1 MACQSDHMGEFRM
14 SQRQDIYNHLMTGA
28 TITPITDLNLF
39 GCFCLAQRIGEL
51 RRHFGV
57 PILSK
62 IVENANGKRYAR
74 YWLERDYIAKVKAGE
89 IKPFGV

>member
-1 MACQSDHMGEFRM
+1 M

-28 TITPITDLNLF
+28 SITPITALNLF
-39 GCFCLAQRIGEL
+39 GCFSLSQRLGEL

-62 IVENANGKRYAR
+62 TVENADGKRYAC
-74 YWLERDYIAKVKAGE
+74 YWLDKTYIAKVKAGE
-89 IKPFGV
+89 IKGYGV

>member
-1 MACQSDHMGEFRM
+1 MPVLLYGE
-14 SQRQDIYNHLMTGA
+14 T
-28 TITPITDLNLF
+28 
-39 GCFCLAQRIGEL
+39 QRIGEL

-62 IVENANGKRYAR
+62 AVENANGKRYAR

-89 IKPFGV
+89 IKGYGV

>member
-1 MACQSDHMGEFRM
+1 M
-14 SQRQDIYNHLMTGA
+14 SQRQDIYNYLMTGA
-28 TITPITDLNLF
+28 TITPITALNLF
-39 GCFCLAQRIGEL
+39 GCFSLAQRIGEL

-62 IVENANGKRYAR
+62 TVESANGKHYAC

-89 IKPFGV
+89 IKGYGV

>member
-1 MACQSDHMGEFRM
+1 MGEFRM
-14 SQRQDIYNHLMTGA
+14 SQRQDIYNHLMIGA
-28 TITPITDLNLF
+28 TITPITALNLF
-39 GCFCLAQRIGEL
+39 GCFSLAQRIGEL

-62 IVENANGKRYAR
+62 TVENANGKHYAR
-74 YWLERDYIAKVKAGE
+74 YWLERDYIAKVKAGD